1 VLENREYFH
10 ITSGEVI
17 KVCRKLDDELRVE
30 ERNNLENLDVNGRM
44 Y

>member
-1 VLENREYFH
+1 VLENGVFSH
-10 ITSGEVI
+10 KSGEVI

-30 ERNNLENLDVNGRM
+30 ERNNLENLVMDGRM